1 MRGRQSHVHYAVYR
15 GDEFVYVGTA
25 EECAVF
31 MGWKNKKVTTNYASP
46 SVKKKLAERADY
58 GNRQEVFKLGEIVFE
73 QTAELEELDQ
83 PSAERGKLLNVFG
96 IIGED
101 GLHHKAA
108 FVFSRGR
115 KHADLLLV
123 LDQEEK
129 AKKARLSKYG
139 QSLFDSCFRN
149 W

>member
-1 MRGRQSHVHYAVYR
+1 MARKSLSQYAVYR

-46 SVKKKLAERADY
+46 SVKKKLAKRADY
-58 GNRQEVFKLGEIVFE
+58 GNRQEVFKVGEIALE
-73 QTAELEELDQ
+73 QTAELEELEQ
-83 PSAERGKLLNVFG
+83 PTAKRGKLLNVFG
-96 IIGED
+96 VIGED
-101 GLHHKAA
+101 GLHHQAA

-115 KHADLLLV
+115 KHADLLTV

-129 AKKARLSKYG
+129 SKKARLSKYG
-139 QSLFDSCFRN
+139 QSLYDSCFRN

>member
-1 MRGRQSHVHYAVYR
+1 MARNSLSQYAIYR
-15 GDEFVYVGTA
+15 GDDFVYVGTA

-31 MGWKNKKVTTNYASP
+31 MGWKNKKVTTNYAAP
-46 SVKKKLAERADY
+46 SSKKKSSNRKDY
-58 GNRQEVFKLGEIVFE
+58 GSRQEVFKVGEIALENTVEFE
-73 QTAELEELDQ
+73 ESDQ

-96 IIGED
+96 VTGTD
-101 GLHHKAA
+101 GLEHKAA

-115 KHADLLLV
+115 KHADLLTV

-129 AKKARLSKYG
+129 SKKARLSKYG
-139 QSLFDSCFRN
+139 QSLYDSCFRN